1 MDELGDDVECPLYT
15 PLYER
20 WEVLLRDNPGFH
32 VFGIPLDTSTHQ
44 RQLMLHGFLSIL
56 NRLPHPQSWSGVL
69 RLMTLIHQRWI
80 SEPQFIPVREQL
92 NIVPVPYAYG
102 TDNDEEILQ
111 HLAEHGIRPME
122 VPGVEALFNFILE
135 GLNQ

>member
-1 MDELGDDVECPLYT
+1 
-15 PLYER
+15 
-20 WEVLLRDNPGFH
+20 
-32 VFGIPLDTSTHQ
+32 
-44 RQLMLHGFLSIL
+44 
-56 NRLPHPQSWSGVL
+56 
-69 RLMTLIHQRWI
+69 MTLIHRHWI
-80 SEPQFIPVREQL
+80 SELQFIPVREQL